1 MTEVPAKIAR
11 AGWHVLPAP
20 LRQRIRGNTGKRF
33 IRFVPVA
40 ILAVIASQVTYI
52 ICIGPA
58 GLTGG
63 ISGAAGW
70 LAGAAVSYL
79 ASRWAWERRGRP
91 DVLRETL
98 PFWVVSISAGLVLT
112 LASKLGVHVAEA
124 MGLHGV
130 ARVAVADG
138 FYFGANCVTF
148 VSRFVIFHYVLFKD
162 RRGRELAAA
171 RPQDAAVA
179 AAAPD
184 DQEEEPVSFALAGER
199 PTEPPA
205 RR

>member
-11 AGWHVLPAP
+11 AGWRALPVS
-20 LRQRIRGNTGKRF
+20 LRRFIRGNTAKRF

-40 ILAVIASQVTYI
+40 ILAVLASQVTYI
-52 ICIGPA
+52 VCIGPA
-58 GLTGG
+58 HLTAG

-79 ASRWAWERRGRP
+79 ASRWAWERKGRP

-98 PFWVVSISAGLVLT
+98 PFWAVSICAGVILT

-138 FYFGANCVTF
+138 FYFAATCVTF
-148 VSRFVIFHYVLFKD
+148 VSRFVIFHYVLFTD

-171 RPQDAAVA
+171 RPADPAVQAAGPDGQD
-179 AAAPD
+179 
-184 DQEEEPVSFALAGER
+184 EPVSFALAGER
-199 PTEPPA
+199 PAEPPA